1 MEFWPIKSCQLEAM
15 AESAYGE
22 EMIANAP
29 AAAANELVLVA
40 PSRTRVLCPG
50 GVTKTRRGS

>member
-1 MEFWPIKSCQLEAM
+1 MKSCQLEAI

-22 EMIANAP
+22 EMIAKAP

-40 PSRTRVLCPG
+40 PNRTRVLSPG
-50 GVTKTRRGS
+50 GGTRKRRGS